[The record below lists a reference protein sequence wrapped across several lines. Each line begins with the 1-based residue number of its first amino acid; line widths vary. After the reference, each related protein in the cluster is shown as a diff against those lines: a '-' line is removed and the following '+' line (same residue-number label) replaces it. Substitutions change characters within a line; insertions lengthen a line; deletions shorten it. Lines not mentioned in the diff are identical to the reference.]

1 MHAAHENLLSVRE
14 VERDFRIPARTQRH
28 WRTHNPAFRATA
40 LKLGGKRVLYDRKA
54 LELWLESQRE
64 TRVQK

>member
-1 MHAAHENLLSVRE
+1 MHAAHENLLTVRE

-28 WRTHNPAFRATA
+28 WRTNNPAFRATT
-40 LKLGGKRVLYDRKA
+40 LKLGGKRVMYDRKA